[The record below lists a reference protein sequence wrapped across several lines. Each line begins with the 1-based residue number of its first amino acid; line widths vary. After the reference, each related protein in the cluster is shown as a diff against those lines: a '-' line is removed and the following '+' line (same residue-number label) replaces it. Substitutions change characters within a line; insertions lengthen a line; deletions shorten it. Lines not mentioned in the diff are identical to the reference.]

1 MVTTAQVA
9 FMSRSAQVAFMS
21 RSAQA
26 PLPAAAP
33 ARPSQL
39 ELDLLVA
46 AVRAEH
52 ADLTGVL
59 DRWFGPVPAH
69 PTVGECGLC
78 TCHFLACYDDLTDV
92 ESALAR
98 VFAPAVH
105 AGVLTLSGYGFVVLE
120 LLGRQCE
127 PGSTFVIADQIDAI
141 RDAMPAAYPRR
152 YPVDLVTAG
161 CPCAGRR
168 PVPHSHWRQPHGL
181 KGQSWRGAHHKGW
194 DPQFHGGV
202 SFTSP

>member
-9 FMSRSAQVAFMS
+9 LMSRSAL
-21 RSAQA
+21 A
-26 PLPAAAP
+26 PLPAAGH

-59 DRWFGPVPAH
+59 ADRWFGPLPGH
-69 PTVGECGLC
+69 PSVRECGLC
-78 TCHFLACYDDLTDV
+78 TCHFPACYDDLADV
-92 ESALAR
+92 ELALAR

-105 AGVLTLSGYGFVVLE
+105 AGVLTLSGYGVFVLE

-127 PGSTFVIADQIDAI
+127 PGSTFVIADQIGAI
-141 RDAMPAAYPRR
+141 RDAMPPAYPRR
-152 YPVDLVTAG
+152 YPVDLITA
-161 CPCAGRR
+161 A
-168 PVPHSHWRQPHGL
+168 
-181 KGQSWRGAHHKGW
+181 
-194 DPQFHGGV
+194 
-202 SFTSP
+202 

>member
-1 MVTTAQVA
+1 MVSTAQVA
-9 FMSRSAQVAFMS
+9 PKSRSAQPS
-21 RSAQA
+21 
-26 PLPAAAP
+26 LPAAAP

-59 DRWFGPVPAH
+59 ADRWFGPLPAN
-69 PTVGECGLC
+69 PAVRECGLC
-78 TCHFLACYDDLTDV
+78 TCHFPACYDDLTDV
-92 ESALAR
+92 ELALAR

-105 AGVLTLSGYGFVVLE
+105 AGVLSLSGYGVFVLE

-152 YPVDLVTAG
+152 YPVDFVTA
-161 CPCAGRR
+161 A
-168 PVPHSHWRQPHGL
+168 
-181 KGQSWRGAHHKGW
+181 
-194 DPQFHGGV
+194 
-202 SFTSP
+202 